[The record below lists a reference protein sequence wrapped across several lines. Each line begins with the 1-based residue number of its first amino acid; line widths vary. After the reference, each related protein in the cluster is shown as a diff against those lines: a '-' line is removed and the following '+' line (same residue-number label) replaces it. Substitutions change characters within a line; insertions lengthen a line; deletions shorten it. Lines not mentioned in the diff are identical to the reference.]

1 MKLNCTKLAR
11 LADLLQEMVETGFV
25 AGVNCMV
32 IQDGEEQC
40 YYEAGFQD
48 SANRIPIARDTIFRL
63 YSMTKPITSAAVMM
77 LLEEGKIDLLEPVCK
92 YLPGFQ
98 NQYVVKNGMAVP
110 VSRPVTIQNLLNMTS
125 GLTYDGLNSATEI
138 LTGTLFQETA
148 EKLHSAEALTTIE
161 LMNRLGEIPL
171 AFEPGTKWQYGASA
185 DVLGAIVEVVS
196 GMRFGEFLEKR
207 IFTPLGMKDT
217 AFYVPEEK
225 QPRLSKVYEETPDG
239 LKAYYDS
246 HLAVQN
252 RMEWNPAFE
261 SGGAGLVS
269 TIDDYAAFT
278 QMLLHNG
285 SFRGV
290 SLLSPKTVEFM
301 TSAHLMPALQSYV
314 NQWESMPGYTY
325 ANLLRIMIRP
335 DIAVSMGSQGE
346 YGWDGWLGPYMTN
359 DPANRMTLLIM
370 QQRTGSGTTEY
381 TRKIRNIVFSSL
393 MTA

>member
-1 MKLNCTKLAR
+1 MKLNRAKLMR
-11 LADLLQEMVETGFV
+11 LSDLLQEMVETGFV
-25 AGVNCMV
+25 AGINCMV
-32 IQDGEEQC
+32 LQDGEEQC
-40 YYEAGFQD
+40 YYEAGFLD

-77 LLEEGKIDLLEPVCK
+77 LLEEGKIDLLDPVCK

-98 NQYVVKNGMAVP
+98 NQHVVKNGMAMP

-125 GLTYDGLNSATEI
+125 GLTYDGLSCATEA

-148 EKLHSAEALTTIE
+148 DNLASAEALTTVE
-161 LMNRLGEIPL
+161 LANRLGEIPL

-185 DVLGAIVEVVS
+185 DVLGAIVEIVS
-196 GMRFGEFLEKR
+196 NIRFGDFLEKR
-207 IFTPLGMKDT
+207 IFTPLNMKDT
-217 AFYVPEEK
+217 AFYVPEAK

-239 LKAYYDS
+239 LKPYYHS

-252 RMEWNPAFE
+252 RMELNPAFE

-278 QMLLHNG
+278 QMLLHGG
-285 SFRGV
+285 SFKDTR
-290 SLLSPKTVEFM
+290 LLSPKTVEFM
-301 TSAHLMPALQSYV
+301 TTARLMPALQDYV

-335 DIAVSMGSQGE
+335 DIAVSMGSKGE

-370 QQRTGSGTTEY
+370 QQKTGSGTTEY
-381 TRKIRNIVFSSL
+381 TRKIRNTVFSSL
-393 MTA
+393 E